1 MLSIAHLGPAG
12 TYTEMAALAYTRHQA
27 TPVEFDLLP
36 FPSIPATLQAV
47 AAGEVTVAVVPVEN
61 SVEGSVSATLDTLWQ
76 LEALQIQQAFILP
89 IAHALISTANQ
100 LDQIKVVHSHPQALA
115 QCQTWLQTYLP
126 RAQLMAMTST
136 SAALQHIQDQPEM
149 AAIAS
154 RRAAKLYQMPI
165 LAFPIND
172 SPENCTRF
180 WAVSPQPSPGGAMT
194 SLALSLRRNQ
204 PGALVQPLQ
213 VLSERHLNMSRI
225 ESRPTKRSLGEYL
238 FFIDLEAN
246 AETPEVQAA
255 LQRIE
260 AQTEH
265 LRFLGSYDVMD
276 LSHSELS

>member
-1 MLSIAHLGPAG
+1 
-12 TYTEMAALAYTRHQA
+12 
-27 TPVEFDLLP
+27 
-36 FPSIPATLQAV
+36 
-47 AAGEVTVAVVPVEN
+47 
-61 SVEGSVSATLDTLWQ
+61 
-76 LEALQIQQAFILP
+76 
-89 IAHALISTANQ
+89 
-100 LDQIKVVHSHPQALA
+100 
-115 QCQTWLQTYLP
+115 
-126 RAQLMAMTST
+126 MAMTST

>member
-12 TYTEMAALAYTRHQA
+12 TYAEMAALTYARHQA
-27 TPVEFDLLP
+27 PAPEFQLRA
-36 FPSIPATLQAV
+36 FRSIPITLQAV
-47 AAGEVTVAVVPVEN
+47 AAGEADVAVVPVEN

-76 LEALQIQQAFILP
+76 LEPLQIQQALILP
-89 IAHALISTANQ
+89 IAHALISTAEQ
-100 LDQIKVVHSHPQALA
+100 LDQIRVVQSHPQALA

-126 RAQLMAMTST
+126 QAQLIAMNST
-136 SAALQHIQDQPEM
+136 SEALQHIQDQPGM

-154 RRAAKLYQMPI
+154 RRAAELYQLPI

-180 WAVSPQPSPGGAMT
+180 WVVSPHPSPGGAMT
-194 SLALSLRRNQ
+194 SLALSLRRNE

-246 AETPEVQAA
+246 AQSPEVQAA
-255 LQRIE
+255 LKRIE
-260 AQTEH
+260 ALTEH
-265 LRFLGSYDVMD
+265 LRFLGSYDVVD
-276 LSHSELS
+276 LSRSAT

>member
-12 TYTEMAALAYTRHQA
+12 TYAEMAALTYARHQA
-27 TPVEFDLLP
+27 PAPEFQLRA
-36 FPSIPATLQAV
+36 FRSIPITLQAV
-47 AAGEVTVAVVPVEN
+47 AAGEADVAVVPVEN

-76 LEALQIQQAFILP
+76 LEPLQIQQALILP
-89 IAHALISTANQ
+89 IAHALISTAEQ
-100 LDQIKVVHSHPQALA
+100 LDQVRVVQSHPQALA

-126 RAQLMAMTST
+126 QAQLIAMNST
-136 SAALQHIQDQPEM
+136 SEALQHLQDQPGM

-154 RRAAKLYQMPI
+154 RRAAELYQLPI

-180 WAVSPQPSPGGAMT
+180 WVVSPHPSPGGAMT
-194 SLALSLRRNQ
+194 SLALSLRRNE

-246 AETPEVQAA
+246 AQLPEVQAA
-255 LQRIE
+255 LKRIE
-260 AQTEH
+260 ALTEH
-265 LRFLGSYDVMD
+265 LRFLGSYDVVD
-276 LSHSELS
+276 LSRSTT